1 MLCCAVP
8 GQHVRSTALWCK
20 VYARAVLAPD
30 AASLS
35 AALSTDEDGAGVS
48 ARTPPRHSAAMDGA
62 DGGFATPPS
71 SVHPSLQGTGSP
83 AEAPLLHPN
92 AANDDDCDGAVEAF
106 EQRRCGYE
114 PGGGGDDGSSR
125 SVALEFPAL
134 DHTPTPHAEAAA
146 AAAAAAAASA
156 ASAAAAPAAAA
167 AAVPSRRRQQREAA
181 EEEETAALSPRVAT
195 LLESARLGG
204 FETALVGLGVRTQL
218 DLGDVTDDDLSILG
232 LSTLEIRRFGRLRLQ
247 VSTMPAT
254 AARLC
259 SSSAASEKGGGAA
272 DGPSATDDDDLSSQM
287 AAGFGPIASGSGGG
301 GGTLEDDETT
311 AATAVGVAAERD
323 GDDAVAESLAELEQ
337 SPEPL
342 CRAAAAAVV
351 DPEAAEA
358 AAAIEAAAAMRA
370 RLAAMIGDIE
380 DS

>member
-1 MLCCAVP
+1 M
-8 GQHVRSTALWCK
+8 RSTALWCK
-20 VYARAVLAPD
+20 VYAQAVLAPD

-35 AALSTDEDGAGVS
+35 AALSTEEDGAGVS
-48 ARTPPRHSAAMDGA
+48 ARTPPRHSAAVDGA
-62 DGGFATPPS
+62 GGGFATPPS

-92 AANDDDCDGAVEAF
+92 AANDDDCDDGAAETF
-106 EQRRCGYE
+106 EQRRRGYE
-114 PGGGGDDGSSR
+114 HGGGGDDGSSR

-204 FETALVGLGVRTQL
+204 FETALLGLGVRTQL

-232 LSTLEIRRFGRLRLQ
+232 LSTLEIRRFGRLRLH

-254 AARLC
+254 AARQC

-272 DGPSATDDDDLSSQM
+272 DGPSATDDDDLSSQVRKRH
-287 AAGFGPIASGSGGG
+287 FLSH
-301 GGTLEDDETT
+301 L
-311 AATAVGVAAERD
+311 
-323 GDDAVAESLAELEQ
+323 
-337 SPEPL
+337 
-342 CRAAAAAVV
+342 
-351 DPEAAEA
+351 
-358 AAAIEAAAAMRA
+358 
-370 RLAAMIGDIE
+370 
-380 DS
+380 